1 MICLKHWLKYG
12 LLFWDKC
19 KRVLESVLW
28 NHLHIHIFSTAQKFW
43 EGTDYF
49 AHLIGKLFNITVIQ
63 VYSPGNNAEEAEV
76 EWFYEDL

>member
-1 MICLKHWLKYG
+1 MDYFSGINAKEYWNQC
-12 LLFWDKC
+12 C
-19 KRVLESVLW
+19 VACRPQVW

-76 EWFYEDL
+76 E